1 MRRVFVL
8 AVDRNSSCS
17 VKSFRSI
24 VGIRCSTFVGSAKKF
39 FRLVL
44 EKFKRRNKRMA
55 IIQEKGS
62 WFLHDTCGKNHWTIE
77 ISDLRNPEEQRCPVC
92 SHKVVLA
99 FNIGAL

>member
-1 MRRVFVL
+1 
-8 AVDRNSSCS
+8 
-17 VKSFRSI
+17 
-24 VGIRCSTFVGSAKKF
+24 
-39 FRLVL
+39 
-44 EKFKRRNKRMA
+44 MA

-99 FNIGAL
+99 FNMGALAPVLNKNQDIMFWKGRCCCGTELIVFND